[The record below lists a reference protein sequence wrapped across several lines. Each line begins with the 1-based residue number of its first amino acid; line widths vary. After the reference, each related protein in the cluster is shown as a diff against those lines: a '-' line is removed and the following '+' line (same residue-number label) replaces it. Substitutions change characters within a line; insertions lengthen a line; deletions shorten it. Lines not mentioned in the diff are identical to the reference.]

1 MFTTR
6 RMRRVLAV
14 AAASGATVLALA
26 GCAGG
31 GTGGGSEAAYD
42 PDEEVT
48 LTFTWWGNDDR
59 AQRYQ
64 KLIDAFEAEH
74 PNITIEGTFTD
85 FPSYWEKRQTE
96 AAGGG
101 LPDVWQFSDSYLREY
116 AEPGLLLDLDT
127 VGEYIDVDAFDDGLR
142 ATGQLEGVQY
152 SLPTGYSA
160 WAMFLNDGLVEQA
173 GVEPYEGGTSF
184 DGYADWMAEVTEAT
198 GGAVYGGTDLTQ
210 RIQNFENV
218 LRAEGKNLYT
228 EEGELGFTE
237 KDLRDFWDSGAE
249 AREGVVVP
257 QQRLEEISPKS
268 GFGANLTASEASW
281 SNFLGGYLADSGA
294 EHVTLV
300 APPTADPDA
309 KDLYRQAGLQVAIA
323 ADTEHPEAAA
333 LWLDYV
339 VNSEEAGEI
348 FGTTL
353 GFPASE
359 TKLAGTT
366 LEGVDAQVADYLES
380 VADRLGEAPPVPVV
394 GYGSLEQ
401 TFWDLGKSIGL
412 GALSVDDAVDQ
423 FFTEAKVILG

>member
-6 RMRRVLAV
+6 VRRRFL
-14 AAASGATVLALA
+14 AAAAMTGAAALALTA
-26 GCAGG
+26 CAGG
-31 GTGGGSEAAYD
+31 GSDAPAYD

-64 KLIDAFEAEH
+64 KLIDAFEKEH

-127 VGEYIDVDAFDDGLR
+127 VSEYIDFDAFEKSLR
-142 ATGQLEGVQY
+142 ETGQLDGTQY

-160 WAMFLNDGLVEQA
+160 WAVFLNDALVAQA
-173 GVEPYEGGTSF
+173 GVEPYEGGTSTEE
-184 DGYADWMAEVTEAT
+184 YTEWMASVTKAT
-198 GGAVYGGTDLTQ
+198 GGAVYGGSDLTQ

-218 LRAEGKNLYT
+218 LRQDGKNLYT
-228 EEGELGFTE
+228 EDGELGFT
-237 KDLRDFWDSGAE
+237 KDELRDFWNSGTE
-249 AREGVVVP
+249 ARDGVVVP
-257 QQRLEEISPKS
+257 QQRLEELNPKS
-268 GFGANLTASEASW
+268 GFGAAIAASEASW

-294 EHVTLV
+294 QSITLV
-300 APPTADPDA
+300 APPNDEPGS
-309 KDLYRQAGLQVAIA
+309 KDLYRQAGLQVAISK
-323 ADTEHPEAAA
+323 TTKHPEAAA
-333 LWLDYV
+333 MWLDYI
-339 VNSEEAGEI
+339 VNSKEAGEI

-359 TKLAGTT
+359 TKLAGAT
-366 LEGVDAQVADYLES
+366 LEGVDKQVADYLDS
-380 VADRLGEAPPVPVV
+380 VADRIGDAPPVPVK

-401 TFWDLGKSIGL
+401 TFWDLGKSLGL
-412 GALSVDDAVDQ
+412 GAISVDDAVEQ
-423 FFTEAKVILG
+423 FFGEAQVILG